1 MRALVVV
8 PALNEE
14 RSVGQVVKE
23 VLACAPTF
31 GAEVVTV
38 LVVDDGSVD
47 ATAAVARAEGA
58 EVISNVFNLGV
69 GGAMRVGFRYAL
81 QHGYDVV
88 AQVDADGQHDPR
100 ALVELVDAL
109 EDDPI
114 PQMVIGARFAGE
126 GVFEVAAGRRVAMRI
141 LAGCLSRITGVRL
154 TDVTSGLRLH
164 NRAAI
169 ALFARAY
176 PTDYLADT
184 VESVVIIHRAG
195 GRVAQR
201 AVEMRPRASGSSSQS
216 SWRAAVYLVRVML
229 ILGMTLVR
237 RPMLAP

>member
-1 MRALVVV
+1 MRMLVVV

-31 GAEVVTV
+31 GAQAVTV

-47 ATAAVARAEGA
+47 ATASTARAEGA
-58 EVISNVFNLGV
+58 EVISNAFNLGV

-100 ALVELVDAL
+100 CLGELLGVL
-109 EDDPI
+109 EEDPV

-126 GVFEVAAGRRVAMRI
+126 GEFEVAAGRRLAMRI
-141 LAGCLSRITGVRL
+141 LAGVLSRMTGVRL

-164 NRAAI
+164 NRAAV

-184 VESVVIIHRAG
+184 VESVVILHRAG
-195 GRVAQR
+195 GHIAQR
-201 AVEMRPRASGSSSQS
+201 AVVMRPRASGTSSQS
-216 SWRAAVYLVRVML
+216 PWRAAVYLVRVML

-237 RPMLAP
+237 RPVLAP